1 MTILLSSINAYPQC
15 RVRIHKG
22 PRPYISASVA
32 HAVASTR
39 TGPLNRRLGSCTWHT
54 ERFYVCLRRQ
64 QGAGLFLLGTDWSLE
79 AEFLGD
85 DVERRASS
93 GIASWTTVIV
103 RIAMSE
109 QEP

>member
-1 MTILLSSINAYPQC
+1 MQGPYTLRAPSLHL
-15 RVRIHKG
+15 RVGRSCCG
-22 PRPYISASVA
+22 FNSD
-32 HAVASTR
+32 
-39 TGPLNRRLGSCTWHT
+39 GPLNRRLGSCTWYT